1 MGLVVHPVVFRNGI
15 GRVVVDGNA
24 KHFVLAEIVL
34 VIFVI
39 FVVRRIVDHS
49 KCETLERL

>member
-39 FVVRRIVDHS
+39 FAVHMIVDHS